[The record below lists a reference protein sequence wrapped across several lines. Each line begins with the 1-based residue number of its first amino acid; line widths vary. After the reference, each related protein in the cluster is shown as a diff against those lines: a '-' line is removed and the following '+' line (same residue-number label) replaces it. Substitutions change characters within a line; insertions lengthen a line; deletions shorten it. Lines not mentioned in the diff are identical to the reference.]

1 MTTKEQISAIGAQ
14 LYAKEKMLDKH
25 LRKKDIQTFKTMADA
40 LHKEGLKLVETYPDY
55 IHSYVVY
62 YHVASSISEKYASLQ
77 TENDSAHAVELL
89 ALSLM
94 KLTGFV
100 YPDKLKHESATNLCM
115 ANAFQLCDAL
125 ADFSQ
130 KNHYGYR
137 DLIVMAIRIVHSLYI
152 KALAFNPDTAIL
164 KKAEVFLKDIHDD
177 TSDPF
182 ALSKTLMVSSCDAI
196 WGAAKAHVLLNKNDN
211 DVKNAPSNPPAPA
224 PAKTLSSPVS
234 VPTPTKVAPPRSNAP
249 SYTPSYSYRESW
261 WSRFK
266 DKIGD
271 FNDMIEDLGKW
282 FYYNVYEAGEIGGKI
297 LVGGIIIASV
307 IGVFLAWANDGFG
320 MALLAAFIG
329 SIVCYVF
336 MGIGRVV
343 LELFIEGIM
352 YIFRYLFYNA
362 WTLLWTIVFVAM
374 IITLSMLSSGNISSS
389 DNFAEPQEYITP
401 ATQTYCC
408 TANTVLNIRSAPDG
422 SANVIGTLKSGQHIQ
437 VYNIVDGYAKFDY
450 RDGYGYV
457 STKYLKMIE

>member
-1 MTTKEQISAIGAQ
+1 MEQ
-14 LYAKEKMLDKH
+14 
-25 LRKKDIQTFKTMADA
+25 
-40 LHKEGLKLVETYPDY
+40 
-55 IHSYVVY
+55 
-62 YHVASSISEKYASLQ
+62 
-77 TENDSAHAVELL
+77 
-89 ALSLM
+89 LSLFNEARQ
-94 KLTGFV
+94 L
-100 YPDKLKHESATNLCM
+100 LKHAEDTAFASMLSYTNRTELQEFARKYQFIVKCLIDSD
-115 ANAFQLCDAL
+115 AFRKVSFENSSLPTWGAGYIPPACD
-125 ADFSQ
+125 
-130 KNHYGYR
+130 
-137 DLIVMAIRIVHSLYI
+137 VMHSLYLTFMPCHGINCGIIRI
-152 KALAFNPDTAIL
+152 KDLIFDETSEYIDEWQTLKYKDGVAYMVIVNGAKVEIQKFSGHKAYAEKSSPDWT
-164 KKAEVFLKDIHDD
+164 F
-177 TSDPF
+177 
-182 ALSKTLMVSSCDAI
+182 
-196 WGAAKAHVLLNKNDN
+196 KNSL
-211 DVKNAPSNPPAPA
+211 PSNPPAPA

-389 DNFAEPQEYITP
+389 DNSAEPQEYITP

-457 STKYLKMIE
+457 SIKYLKMIE